1 MPAPDHRHLRPV
13 ASSRLATARD
23 CRTVGC
29 PFARQSPRGLCAV
42 CELVHHAARE
52 LRERLL
58 ARRGARLQAARP
70 DLFAAM
76 APTLRDRLIA
86 HIAAPGAHRGQHATV
101 LELAGLEDFFG
112 ELRELGLCGG
122 ERA

>member
-1 MPAPDHRHLRPV
+1 
-13 ASSRLATARD
+13 
-23 CRTVGC
+23 VGC
-29 PFARQSPRGLCAV
+29 RCARQSPRGFCAV
-42 CELVHHAARE
+42 CEPVHYAVRE

-58 ARRGARLQAARP
+58 ARRGAQVQAARR

-76 APTLRDRLIA
+76 APTQRDRLVA
-86 HIAAPGAHRGQHATV
+86 HSAAQGAHRGQHATV

-122 ERA
+122 ARA